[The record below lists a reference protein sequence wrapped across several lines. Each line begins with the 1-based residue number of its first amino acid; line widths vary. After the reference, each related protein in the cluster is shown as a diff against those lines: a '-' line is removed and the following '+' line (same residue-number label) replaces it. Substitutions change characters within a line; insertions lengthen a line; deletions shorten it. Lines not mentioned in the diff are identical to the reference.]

1 MLCAVLCRGV
11 QDGRVVFMLPF
22 QGAVIAGT
30 TDAPC
35 PLTDRPR
42 AHAEEVE
49 FILAAISDF
58 LNIKVRVLSQ
68 HAVAAALCV

>member
-1 MLCAVLCRGV
+1 M
-11 QDGRVVFMLPF
+11 VFMLPF

-42 AHAEEVE
+42 AHAEDVA
-49 FILAAISDF
+49 FILAAIEDF
-58 LNIKVRVLSQ
+58 LNIKVQTQASLGPQTFVKN
-68 HAVAAALCV
+68 V

>member
-1 MLCAVLCRGV
+1 MCAPP

-35 PLTDRPR
+35 ALTDRPR

-49 FILAAISDF
+49 FILSAISDF
-58 LNIKVRVLSQ
+58 LNIKVG
-68 HAVAAALCV
+68 AAFL

>member
-1 MLCAVLCRGV
+1 M
-11 QDGRVVFMLPF
+11 FMLPF

-58 LNIKVRVLSQ
+58 LNIKVGTVLVGWCIVLMS
-68 HAVAAALCV
+68 APA

>member
-1 MLCAVLCRGV
+1 LYLLSVSPL

-30 TDAPC
+30 TDEPC

-42 AHAEEVE
+42 AHAEEVA
-49 FILAAISDF
+49 FILDAISDF
-58 LNIKVRVLSQ
+58 LNIKVCVRVETGT
-68 HAVAAALCV
+68 